1 MITTAAEYNANLHL
15 INNANPPVF
24 AQLPSA
30 ENIYNIDVKTRKID
44 PPQFLGVEED
54 HDSETIYFIVD
65 RYADYMDLSETSCII
80 YYISADERCHIY
92 KVPFYDIY
100 TYEKKGKILIP
111 WCLDRNVGI
120 KNGTVEFA
128 ISFFK
133 VAHDIYNDITGSYD
147 PVITYRLNTL
157 PAKSEVLKGIETE
170 EVDKEDEFYNKFAE
184 WQEDFASE
192 LDQIKRNFLQLR
204 WTKAEDLMS
213 TPLD

>member
-24 AQLPSA
+24 AQLPVA
-30 ENIYNIDVKTRKID
+30 ENIYNIDIKTRQID
-44 PPQFLGVEED
+44 PPRFLMVEED

-80 YYISADERCHIY
+80 YYISADDSCHMY

-100 TYEKKGKILIP
+100 TYGKQKKMLIP
-111 WCLDRNVGI
+111 WCLDRNVAI
-120 KNGTVEFA
+120 KEGMVEFA
-128 ISFFK
+128 ITFFK
-133 VAHDIYNDITGSYD
+133 VATDIYNETTGSYD

-157 PAKSEVLKGIETE
+157 SAKSEVLKGIEKE

-184 WQEDFASE
+184 WQEHFASE
-192 LDQIKRNFLQLR
+192 LDRIEKLYELKWIN
-204 WTKAEDLMS
+204 ADDLS
-213 TPLD
+213 S